1 MNFIELVLQAATKAG
16 VDNPDADLFP
26 SADTA
31 FATFRLPADAVM
43 TLEDAHAL
51 RMRLEDKFA
60 ADPIG
65 HGIALA
71 SWAKDALSSLKAL
84 AT

>member
-31 FATFRLPADAVM
+31 FATFKLPADAVIS
-43 TLEDAHAL
+43 LDDAHQL
-51 RMRLEDKFA
+51 RMKLADKFA
-60 ADPIG
+60 NDPIG
-65 HGIALA
+65 RGLALA
-71 SWAKDALSSLKAL
+71 SWAREALGSLKAL